1 MSEKEGNRKILL
13 KNKKAFYNFEIIESF
28 ECGISLQGT
37 EVKSIKTGRM
47 SFSDSYCRIREGELF
62 LIGFHIS
69 QYPLGNIH
77 NHVPDRERK
86 LLIHKEEIKRL
97 RRKVEEKGFTLVPLS
112 VYLKRGMVKIEV
124 GLCRGKKLYD
134 KREDIKQKDL
144 KREADRELRQ
154 RF

>member
-1 MSEKEGNRKILL
+1 MSDKSPNRKFLL
-13 KNKKAFYNFEIIESF
+13 KNKKAFYNFEVLEKL

-37 EVKSIKTGRM
+37 EVKSIKSGRM

-69 QYPLGNIH
+69 QYPLGNIN
-77 NHVPDRERK
+77 NHDPDRERK
-86 LLIHKEEIKRL
+86 LLVHKQEIKRL
-97 RRKVEEKGFTLVPLS
+97 KRKVLEKGLTLVPLS

-134 KREDIKQKDL
+134 KREDIKRRDL
-144 KREADRELRQ
+144 KRDADRELRH
-154 RF
+154 RL